1 MRRFFSQSIIASLIF
16 VSVFGALVIAFP
28 TAAAAEVPS
37 PGGGTAGQ
45 PAAGQP
51 GGPDP
56 LANTRQQAADSE
68 TKGCVGK
75 FPWVPVPR
83 INITACIAEAANF
96 VMWVSA
102 RTLWLSGIILNYA
115 LGYTLN
121 MQELLTQIPVV
132 DIGWKVIRDIANIVF
147 IFIALWSGIS
157 ITIGIQAEKAWSL
170 LAHMVL
176 VALFINFSLFI
187 TKAIVD
193 ASNIAALHF
202 YNLITPAEY
211 RDNWD
216 AGLSEAFMAGLRL
229 QTLYDSKS
237 LQARGI
243 STGAGAVSDY
253 VAGKA
258 GNVMNLGSI
267 ILLGIFGSLLM
278 MVAAFVF
285 FAGAIMFVLRAITLV
300 MLMVL
305 SPLAFVAWILPGAS
319 GLAHTWWSKLW
330 SQSLFAPLY
339 LALAYVIVATI
350 NSPAFKGIT
359 TIRGGQDTFA
369 AALTSDSPAFAGI
382 IFSFI
387 IMIGLMVG
395 CLIVAQSLGAKGS
408 EMMMDWGGRLKNA
421 GQGLAGRFVMRGF
434 GTETYKDWAQ
444 RKGLR
449 YKELAE
455 KETDMTKKQ
464 SLMDLHHKWEKR
476 AKSKWVPNLSLR
488 KLDEKWERSGSIL
501 GGEEGSLRHTLGSL
515 LGGKG
520 ALGSVIREQTT
531 KRFVHDWTFGSSTSA
546 AAAYEADEH
555 RISAAK
561 DHEYKEDA
569 EQAADR
575 IRPFKLQERAL
586 QQAWHTAMGELA
598 EEKRKMDELIEKEAK
613 ATDPAEKAR
622 ITAQITAQQT
632 RVTEKDTAVQDRKA
646 AVDAAAKEN
655 GAKIDKETR
664 EIATALARMSQEG
677 FLEMDKSFF
686 TIPEIMNV
694 TVLGADK
701 YNALMASEHYTN
713 VEKIEYTEARM
724 RQIKEQGGEIAKEQ
738 EWYLEE
744 SKRVQ
749 NKRGE
754 AKKLHDEWAKRKREH
769 EKNKRNVLS
778 EMEADPEK
786 GVKKREEDVKHW
798 EVMVKA
804 SANDAEEKENQA
816 HLDEAK
822 KLLEDTK
829 KAVKEKGKEL
839 DSTFATSN
847 PEPTRPDT
855 IQMPAAP
862 GWKSADLRKAMRNFR
877 NPQELIN
884 YYRYAREVI
893 NIPPFVQT
901 VLQGMWNKLRE
912 SDQVDSYTKEQN
924 RVNKRLYLQEA
935 NDYATGAH
943 AVKMKRID
951 ELDPVLGAK
960 IRKEF
965 NEEILETSEKEFQE
979 KYWKPGADGESKMD
993 KIFKDAAE
1001 KLSKGDQKIHDEIAD
1016 KASVGERTLRYDTGR
1031 TIMGNAIQNLA
1042 DDEANM
1048 MGGSLRNLHFI
1059 KSVLNRGLFSAFKNR
1074 DLDVKVPD
1082 ILNLIHSTGEMLKG
1096 NNAGS
1101 KGNFDFIVWLMNER
1115 AGKEFVP
1122 WEQLPFPNEKEKK
1135 LWEAIKALAAQRDDN
1150 LGTEF
1155 PNKLSALEWLHENGY
1170 FTNAEGEE
1178 QPVISPWREMGIHF
1192 RDEKPMPDSQFY
1204 GEKFYNPEYHTYVGA
1219 EEKKKKT

>member
-1 MRRFFSQSIIASLIF
+1 MGRLFTSTIVSSLIF
-16 VSVFGALVIAFP
+16 ISAFGAALVIL
-28 TAAAAEVPS
+28 
-37 PGGGTAGQ
+37 
-45 PAAGQP
+45 PASASAQSGS
-51 GGPDP
+51 PDP
-56 LANTRQQAADSE
+56 ATTARQEAMDTE

-96 VMWVSA
+96 VMWIAA

-121 MQELLTQIPVV
+121 MQELLSQIPVV

-157 ITIGIQAEKAWSL
+157 ITIGLQAEKAWGL

-193 ASNIAALHF
+193 ATNIAALHF

-237 LQARGI
+237 LQARGVA
-243 STGAGAVSDY
+243 TGAGAVSDY

-258 GNVMNLGSI
+258 GNIMNVGTI

-285 FAGAIMFVLRAITLV
+285 FAGAIMFVLRAVTLV

-319 GLAHTWWSKLW
+319 GLASTWWSKLW

-339 LALAYVIVATI
+339 LALAYIVVATI

-369 AALTSDSPAFAGI
+369 AALTSDSPAFVGI

-395 CLIVAQSLGAKGS
+395 CLIVAQSLGARGS
-408 EMMMDWGGRLKNA
+408 EMMMDWGKRLRVA
-421 GQGLAGRFVMRGF
+421 GQGVAGRFAMRGF
-434 GTETYKDWAQ
+434 GTETYKDWAL
-444 RKGLR
+444 RKGMR

-455 KETDMTKKQ
+455 KETDTGKRQ
-464 SLMDLHHKWEKR
+464 SLMDLSHKWEQR
-476 AKSKWVPNLSLR
+476 SKSKWVPNLSLR
-488 KLDEKWERSGSIL
+488 KLDERWERSGSIF

-520 ALGSVIREQTT
+520 ALGSVLREQTT
-531 KRFVHDWTFGSSTSA
+531 KRFVHDWAFGSSTSA
-546 AAAYEADEH
+546 AAAYETDEH

-561 DHEYKEDA
+561 DEEYKEDA
-569 EQAADR
+569 QGAAER
-575 IRPFKLQERAL
+575 IRPYKLQERAL
-586 QQAWHTAMGELA
+586 QKALHDAMGELA
-598 EEKRKMDELIEKEAK
+598 AEMRKRDALLEKAAK
-613 ATDPAEKAR
+613 ATDPAEKER
-622 ITAQITAQQT
+622 LTRQIAEQQRT
-632 RVTEKDTAVQDRKA
+632 ITEKETAVKEKKDFLEA
-646 AVDAAAKEN
+646 SVEEN
-655 GAKIDKETR
+655 GAKMEKETR
-664 EIATALARMSQEG
+664 EIATALARMSTEG
-677 FLEMDKSFF
+677 FLNLDKSFF
-686 TIPEIMNV
+686 TIPEVMNI

-713 VEKIEYTEARM
+713 PEKIEYTEARM
-724 RQIKEQGGEIAKEQ
+724 RQVKEQGEEIEKEQ

-744 SKRVQ
+744 MKRVQ
-749 NKRGE
+749 SKKTE
-754 AKKLHDEWAKRKREH
+754 AKKVRDAWEKRKQEH
-769 EKNKRNVLS
+769 EKNTKNVLEAPDGPVAKLAVREKDVTHWT
-778 EMEADPEK
+778 EMVA
-786 GVKKREEDVKHW
+786 
-798 EVMVKA
+798 A
-804 SANDAEEKENQA
+804 AANDAEKKENQE
-816 HLDEAK
+816 HLDEAIRLRDDAKAAISAK
-822 KLLEDTK
+822 K
-829 KAVKEKGKEL
+829 KEL
-839 DSTFATSN
+839 DDAFAASDK
-847 PEPTRPDT
+847 EPPLPKT
-855 IQMPAAP
+855 IQEPAAP
-862 GWKSADLRKAMRNFR
+862 TWKNPELRKAMRNFR

-884 YYRYAREVI
+884 YYRYAREII

-912 SDQVDSYTKEQN
+912 SDTVDSYTKEQN
-924 RVNKRLYLQEA
+924 RVNKRLYLEEA

-951 ELDPVLGAK
+951 ELDPVLGGD

-965 NEEILETSEKEFQE
+965 NKYILEHSEKEFQTE
-979 KYWKPGADGESKMD
+979 YWTPGADGESKMD

-1001 KLSKGDQKIHDEIAD
+1001 KIAKGDAKLRAEIAD
-1016 KASVGERTLRYDTGR
+1016 TASPEERQLRNETGR

-1042 DDEANM
+1042 DDEATM

-1059 KSVLNRGLFSAFKNR
+1059 KSVLNRALFSAFKNR
-1074 DLDVKVPD
+1074 DLDVKIPD
-1082 ILNLIHSTGEMLKG
+1082 MQNLIHSVGEMLKG
-1096 NNAGS
+1096 NNAPS
-1101 KGNFDFIVWLMNER
+1101 KGNFDFLVWLVNER
-1115 AGKEFVP
+1115 AGKDFVP
-1122 WEQLPFPNEKEKK
+1122 WEQMTFKDEKESM
-1135 LWEAIKALAAQRDDN
+1135 LWEAIKSLAAQRDDN
-1150 LGTEF
+1150 IGSVF
-1155 PNKLSALEWLHENGY
+1155 PNKQAALKWLHDNDY
-1170 FTNAEGEE
+1170 FGDG
-1178 QPVISPWREMGIHF
+1178 PVVSPWREMGIHF
-1192 RDEKPMPDSQFY
+1192 RDEKQMPDEEFYGPQFY
-1204 GEKFYNPEYHTYVGA
+1204 DPNVHTYEGIKKG
-1219 EEKKKKT
+1219 EKKK

>member
-1 MRRFFSQSIIASLIF
+1 MGRLFTKSIIASLIF
-16 VSVFGALVIAFP
+16 VSAFGGLLLTVPQSVSAAGGSGFVKTSKTDSKSPPVVADP
-28 TAAAAEVPS
+28 VAAAA
-37 PGGGTAGQ
+37 AIK
-45 PAAGQP
+45 AANEK
-51 GGPDP
+51 
-56 LANTRQQAADSE
+56 ARQKAADAE

-83 INITACIAEAANF
+83 VNITACIAEAANF
-96 VMWVSA
+96 VMWLSA
-102 RTLWLSGIILNYA
+102 RTLWLSGILLNYA

-121 MQELLTQIPVV
+121 MQDLLSQIPIV

-193 ASNIAALHF
+193 ATNIAALHF

-211 RDNWD
+211 RHNWD
-216 AGLSEAFMAGLRL
+216 AGLSEAFMEGLKL

-237 LQARGI
+237 LRERGI
-243 STGAGAVSDY
+243 STGAGAVTDY
-253 VAGKA
+253 IAGKA

-285 FAGAIMFVLRAITLV
+285 FAGAIMFVQRAITLI

-319 GLAHTWWSKLW
+319 GLASKWWSTLW

-339 LALAYVIVATI
+339 LALAYVVVATI
-350 NSPAFKGIT
+350 NSPAFKEGLT
-359 TIRGGQDTFA
+359 TISGGQDTFA
-369 AALTSDSPAFAGI
+369 AALTNDTPAFGGI

-387 IMIGLMVG
+387 IMIGLLVG
-395 CLIVAQSLGAKGS
+395 CLIVAKSLGAWGS

-434 GTETYKDWAQ
+434 GTETYRDWAQ

-455 KETDMTKKQ
+455 NETDLTKKQ

-488 KLDEKWERSGSIL
+488 KLDEKWERSGGIF
-501 GGEEGSLRHTLGSL
+501 
-515 LGGKG
+515 GGKG
-520 ALGSVIREQTT
+520 ALGSMLREQTT
-531 KRFVHDWTFGSSTSA
+531 KRFVHDWTFGSGTSA

-561 DHEYKEDA
+561 DDQYKEDA
-569 EQAADR
+569 ERAAER
-575 IRPFKLQERAL
+575 IKPLKADERQRVNDIHEAARL
-586 QQAWHTAMGELA
+586 LA
-598 EEKRKMDELIEKEAK
+598 ESARELDKAVEAETEAK
-613 ATDPAEKAR
+613 KNNASNLSELTAR
-622 ITAQITAQQT
+622 REAAQRTVDDNRRRTKERLEEYHADFIQQHG
-632 RVTEKDTAVQDRKA
+632 A
-646 AVDAAAKEN
+646 A
-655 GAKIDKETR
+655 IDKETR
-664 EIATALARMSQEG
+664 QIATALARMSTEG
-677 FLEMDKSFF
+677 FLNMDKSFF

-713 VEKIEYTEARM
+713 VEKIEYTAARIQ
-724 RQIKEQGGEIAKEQ
+724 QIKEEGKNMDEAQK
-738 EWYLEE
+738 WYLEE

-749 NKRGE
+749 KDRTN

-769 EKNKRNVLS
+769 EKNMENVLA
-778 EMEADPEK
+778 EMEADPER
-786 GVKKREEDVKHW
+786 GTKKREADVKHY
-798 EVMVKA
+798 EEMVAA
-804 SANDAEEKENQA
+804 SKDDAEKNENKQF
-816 HLDEAK
+816 LDEAI

-829 KAVKEKGKEL
+829 KAVKDRGAALDAEFAALDKE
-839 DSTFATSN
+839 
-847 PEPTRPDT
+847 PQRPNT
-855 IQMPAAP
+855 IKDPPPPSWSPDM
-862 GWKSADLRKAMRNFR
+862 RKAMRNFR
-877 NPQELIN
+877 NPQELTN

-901 VLQGMWNKLRE
+901 VLQGMWDKLRE

-924 RVNKRLYLQEA
+924 RVNKRLYLLEA
-935 NDYATGAH
+935 DDYATGAH

-951 ELDPVLGAK
+951 ELDPVLGAQ

-965 NEEILETSEKEFQE
+965 NDEILKTSEKEFQQ
-979 KYWKPGADGESKMD
+979 KYWTPGTDGESRMD

-1001 KLSKGDQKIHDEIAD
+1001 RLSHGNKKIYDEIAD
-1016 KASVGERTLRYDTGR
+1016 TASVEERTLRYDTGR
-1031 TIMGNAIQNLA
+1031 HIMGNAIQNLA
-1042 DDEANM
+1042 DDEANK
-1048 MGGSLRNLHFI
+1048 MGGSLRNLHFV

-1074 DLDVKVPD
+1074 DLDVKIPD
-1082 ILNLIHSTGEMLKG
+1082 MERLIHSIGEMFKG
-1096 NNAGS
+1096 NNALS
-1101 KGNFDFIVWLMNER
+1101 KGNLDFIVYLVNER
-1115 AGKEFVP
+1115 SGKEFIP
-1122 WEQLPFPNEKEKK
+1122 WEQLNFKNPKEKI
-1135 LWEAIKALAAQRDDN
+1135 LWEIIKSLSAQREDN
-1150 LGTEF
+1150 QGSIFES
-1155 PNKLSALEWLHENGY
+1155 KLEALRAAVKEGY
-1170 FTNAEGEE
+1170 MDPEH
-1178 QPVISPWREMGIHF
+1178 VVSPWREMGIHF
-1192 RDEKPMPDSQFY
+1192 RGEKEMSDEEFY
-1204 GEKFYNPEYHTYVGA
+1204 GEFYNPEYHHYEG
-1219 EEKKKKT
+1219 KKKAEK